1 MALVIVLVVAALAAV
16 WFAVTFNR
24 LVGLRNRMRAAW
36 ADVDA
41 LLKRRADLIP
51 NLVSAVRGA
60 MDYERG
66 TLTRVT
72 DARANALRAGGAPDS
87 TAGRAQAE
95 DALTSG
101 LRQLFA
107 VVERY
112 PELKSNQNILDLQRQ
127 LTETENDIASA
138 RRYFNAVVR
147 DFNTL
152 RETFPTVLIAGPF
165 GFQPGQYFE
174 LADIAERESPQVNL
188 EKAP

>member
-1 MALVIVLVVAALAAV
+1 MLIVIVVAALIAV
-16 WFAVTFNR
+16 WLAVAFNR
-24 LVGLRNRMRAAW
+24 LVSLRNRMRGAW

-51 NLVSAVRGA
+51 TLVDAVRGA
-60 MDYERG
+60 MGYEQG

-87 TAGRAQAE
+87 TAARAQAE

-101 LRQLFA
+101 LRQLL
-107 VVERY
+107 VTVERY
-112 PELKSNQNILDLQRQ
+112 PDLKANQNILDLQHQ
-127 LTETENDIASA
+127 LSDTESDIASA
-138 RRYFNAVVR
+138 RRYYNAVVR

-165 GFQPGQYFE
+165 GFAPGQYFE
-174 LADIAERESPQVNL
+174 LSDIAEREAPQVNL
-188 EKAP
+188 EQAP